1 MFMQRIVR
9 FAPEKLIRS
18 NFVLAIHIRIIT
30 VEIYRVTMPREN
42 IKPIFYVQNKDM
54 LRFRR

>member
-30 VEIYRVTMPREN
+30 VEIYRVTILREN
-42 IKPIFYVQNKDM
+42 IKPIFKLDG
-54 LRFRR
+54 RFIP